1 MVLYIETAGESCAD
15 HFMKCGI
22 EHALGGKPATAE
34 KENWFNTLP
43 SSNKDFA
50 PLCTIFIKPLED
62 CIRSSCSPHYSG
74 RSYSCRKQK
83 NTYITINQQCN
94 YQIKNYSVYWLSIEG
109 LNKFLYIINGGQ
121 FARIITFIEDR
132 KGFLLFQNAP

>member
-1 MVLYIETAGESCAD
+1 MPKTKEYLY
-15 HFMKCGI
+15 
-22 EHALGGKPATAE
+22 
-34 KENWFNTLP
+34 
-43 SSNKDFA
+43 
-50 PLCTIFIKPLED
+50 
-62 CIRSSCSPHYSG
+62 HY
-74 RSYSCRKQK
+74 
-83 NTYITINQQCN
+83 NQQCN